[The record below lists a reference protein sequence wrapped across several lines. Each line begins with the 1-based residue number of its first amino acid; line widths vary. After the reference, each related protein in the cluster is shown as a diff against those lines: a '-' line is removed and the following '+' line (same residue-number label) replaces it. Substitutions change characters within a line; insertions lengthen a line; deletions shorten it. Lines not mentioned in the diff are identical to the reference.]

1 MYIEEDAKE
10 FIENIK
16 NNVRRLL
23 REEVIFMSSYY
34 TKKWLELK
42 EDKIKVDEVMLD
54 SEIVLL
60 DKFSI
65 PILTFINER
74 KFLDEFEKQNYINK
88 LKEVEKRLCL
98 NHLQK

>member
-1 MYIEEDAKE
+1 
-10 FIENIK
+10 
-16 NNVRRLL
+16 
-23 REEVIFMSSYY
+23 MSSYY

-42 EDKIKVDEVMLD
+42 EGNIKVDEVMLD

-65 PILTFINER
+65 PILKFINER
-74 KFLDEFEKQNYINK
+74 KFLEEFEKQNYINK
-88 LKEVEKRLCL
+88 LIEVEKRLCL